1 MITNNRNSKVYVG
14 ITRRTTD
21 HRMYMHV
28 RAADA
33 GKGSAA
39 SLQHAIRE
47 FGAGAFEIRLLAN
60 ANTIEELASLEV
72 HYIRV
77 HGSLAPNGYNLNRGG
92 AFQEGPQLRIVEG
105 EEYWSLAELADAYD
119 ILPVTLQKRMQSGRW
134 TIEQA
139 VGIAPPPSRD
149 IGGKEVTIGGTLFPS
164 LLAACKHFS
173 VDKRIADMRI
183 NRMGWSLDE
192 AFGVKSRNIN
202 AIVIAGEE
210 FASTLEACRAHD
222 LNDKLVESRLRGGW
236 TIDQA
241 FNLSAPPI
249 FERKQPSRKPRYS
262 VEYEGK
268 LYRSAAELAKAFNI
282 NAFTLAYRLRQG
294 WSLDAALGKEAA
306 PERNERVP
314 SFEVDG
320 RRYWGTVGLCAAYS
334 VSVDTFRFRQ
344 KAGWTLRQALNLD
357 PAPSRA
363 KVAYLVTRPNGET
376 IYVED
381 WTAFAARER
390 LPRNGS
396 ALRVVAYRDKLH
408 SWRGWGCRKV
418 DPASEGTKPDSAEYF
433 GTDDCDY

>member
-1 MITNNRNSKVYVG
+1 MDGKVYLITNNRNSKVYVG
-14 ITRRTTD
+14 ITRRTPD
-21 HRMYMHV
+21 YRMSMHV
-28 RAADA
+28 RAAEA

-39 SLQHAIRE
+39 SLQQAIRD
-47 FGAGAFEIRLLAN
+47 FGASAFAIQLLAT
-60 ANTIEELASLEV
+60 AKTVKKLASLEV
-72 HYIRV
+72 HYIGI

-119 ILPVTLQKRMQSGRW
+119 ILPVTLHKRMQSGRW

-139 VGIAPPPSRD
+139 VGIAPPPNRER
-149 IGGKEVTIGGTLFPS
+149 GGKEVTIGGTLFPS

-173 VDKRIADMRI
+173 VDKRIVDMRI

-192 AFGVKSRNIN
+192 AFGVISRNTN
-202 AIVIAGEE
+202 AIVVAGEE
-210 FASTLEACRAHD
+210 FASRLEACRAYD
-222 LNDKLVESRLRGGW
+222 LNDKMVDSRLRGGW

-241 FNLSAPPI
+241 FNLSAPPF

-268 LYRSAAELAKAFNI
+268 LYRSSAELAKAFNI

-306 PERNERVP
+306 PERNERVS
-314 SFEVDG
+314 SFEIDG
-320 RRYWGTVGLCAAYS
+320 KKYVGAVELSAAYGVS
-334 VSVDTFRFRQ
+334 VSSFRFRQ

-357 PAPSRA
+357 PPPSKA
-363 KVAYLVTRPNGET
+363 NVHYLVTRPTGET

-381 WTAFAARER
+381 WTAFAVREG

-396 ALRVVAYRDKLH
+396 ALRVVAYRDKSH
-408 SWRGWGCRKV
+408 SWKGWGCRKV
-418 DPASEGTKPDSAEYF
+418 DRASEDTETGPPD
-433 GTDDCDY
+433 